1 MTVQP
6 TRLCIISGKR
16 LRSEDF
22 VAALQASLCSEG
34 DLQIIMNRRHGGASG
49 LPDLKEDRRHV
60 QVDLAL
66 EANGFAIVPASAL
79 PTEDRTPRSL
89 LLSEVPIE
97 RLSPEDDED
106 EEQLESVS
114 SFQPQR
120 SGTLIVKLLGV
131 LSGVTL
137 ATLVLSLVGPNSGPS
152 LLSQLFTGPLLSG
165 GTDRPP
171 DQTNRSFTPAQLPA
185 TEEPVVAETR
195 PARSKTPP
203 PGSPNIELPSTG
215 GPPSTKWVSPRDD
228 DRLTLGQRETS
239 SPSEVTGTASRE
251 RGITFRET
259 SPPPKDTRPPPK
271 DTSTPPRGASTPAN
285 ETGAPTK
292 ARTGQGASGGRPR
305 LDSTARP
312 NPSAPPSSN
321 QVASAPSAE
330 EATPKATPTQF
341 AGRAELVREPVSRGW
356 GDSYSVRLFDPA
368 GQPMVVGDVLL
379 VAHMADGTV
388 ESIAMGALPEPG
400 TYRGTVPTG
409 RSTPV
414 DLRVRVGAGDKF
426 VDVPVRP

>member
-6 TRLCIISGKR
+6 TRLCIISSKR

-239 SPSEVTGTASRE
+239 GPSEVTGTASRE
-251 RGITFRET
+251 RGIKFRET
-259 SPPPKDTRPPPK
+259 SPPPKE
-271 DTSTPPRGASTPAN
+271 TSTPPPDASTQAN
-285 ETGAPTK
+285 ETPPK
-292 ARTGQGASGGRPR
+292 AGTGQGASGDRPR
-305 LDSTARP
+305 LSATARP
-312 NPSAPPSSN
+312 SPSAPEPSN
-321 QVASAPSAE
+321 QVASAPSPEA
-330 EATPKATPTQF
+330 ATPKATPPQLV
-341 AGRAELVREPVSRGW
+341 GSQRAELVRGPESRGW
-356 GDSYSVRLFDPA
+356 GASYTVRLLDPA
-368 GQPMVVGDVLL
+368 GKPMVVTDVLL
-379 VAHMADGTV
+379 VAQMADGTV
-388 ESIAMGALPEPG
+388 ENVAMGALPEPG

-414 DLRVRVGAGDKF
+414 DLRVRVTTGDES
-426 VDVPVRP
+426 VEVPVSR

>member
-49 LPDLKEDRRHV
+49 LPDLKEDRRHL

-106 EEQLESVS
+106 EEPLESVS

-131 LSGVTL
+131 LSGVIL
-137 ATLVLSLVGPNSGPS
+137 AALVLSLVGPNNGPS

-171 DQTNRSFTPAQLPA
+171 DQTNRSFTPAQLPRV

-203 PGSPNIELPSTG
+203 PGSPNIELPSPG

-228 DRLTLGQRETS
+228 DRLTLGRRETS
-239 SPSEVTGTASRE
+239 GPSEVTGTASRE
-251 RGITFRET
+251 RSITFRET
-259 SPPPKDTRPPPK
+259 SPPPKDS
-271 DTSTPPRGASTPAN
+271 STPPRGASTPAN
-285 ETGAPTK
+285 ETSAPTK

-305 LDSTARP
+305 LGSTAGP
-312 NPSAPPSSN
+312 NPSAPASSN

-330 EATPKATPTQF
+330 EATPTATPTQF

-356 GDSYSVRLFDPA
+356 GDSYAVRLFDPA

-414 DLRVRVGAGDKF
+414 DLRVRVSMGDKF
-426 VDVPVRP
+426 VEVPVRP